1 MLSLADK
8 DLMEQFV
15 ADCSIKSLSASD
27 NIWAHAVVP
36 QGVAVFKRHH
46 NGRIEYMFTKDD
58 KFDMKRDDINDLR
71 ELVRRYVIDDY
82 IGLVFVMHSQALK
95 TVSKHIK
102 YRY

>member
-8 DLMEQFV
+8 DLMAQFV
-15 ADCSIKSLSASD
+15 ADSSNRVLKKEL
-27 NIWAHAVVP
+27 WAHSVVP

>member
-8 DLMEQFV
+8 DWMVRCV
-15 ADCSIKSLSASD
+15 ADSSKRVLK
-27 NIWAHAVVP
+27 NVLWAHAVVP
-36 QGVAVFKRHH
+36 LGGAGFNRHR

>member
-15 ADCSIKSLSASD
+15 ADSSNRVLKKEL
-27 NIWAHAVVP
+27 WAHAVVP

-46 NGRIEYMFTKDD
+46 NGRIEYM
-58 KFDMKRDDINDLR
+58 FDMKRDDINDLR

>member
-15 ADCSIKSLSASD
+15 AHSINRVLKKTLWNSD
-27 NIWAHAVVP
+27 IVP

-71 ELVRRYVIDDY
+71 ELVHKYVVDDY
-82 IGLVFVMHSQALK
+82 IGLVLVMHSEGVRV
-95 TVSKHIK
+95 VSKYLK
-102 YRY
+102 FQV

>member
-15 ADCSIKSLSASD
+15 ADSSNRVLKKEL
-27 NIWAHAVVP
+27 WAHAVVP

-58 KFDMKRDDINDLR
+58 KFDMKRDDM
-71 ELVRRYVIDDY
+71 RRYVIDDY

>member
-15 ADCSIKSLSASD
+15 ADSSNRVLKKEL
-27 NIWAHAVVP
+27 WAHAVVP
-36 QGVAVFKRHH
+36 QGVAVFNRHR

-82 IGLVFVMHSQALK
+82 IGFVFVMHSQALK

>member
-15 ADCSIKSLSASD
+15 ADSSNRVLKKEL
-27 NIWAHAVVP
+27 WAHAVVP

-46 NGRIEYMFTKDD
+46 NGRIEYMFT
-58 KFDMKRDDINDLR
+58 NDLR
-71 ELVRRYVIDDY
+71 ELVRRYVVDDY

>member
-1 MLSLADK
+1 M
-8 DLMEQFV
+8 
-15 ADCSIKSLSASD
+15 
-27 NIWAHAVVP
+27 
-36 QGVAVFKRHH
+36 
-46 NGRIEYMFTKDD
+46 YTKDD